1 MSQGRPDRFATVQ
14 RVFVPYGLG
23 AVLMGGVNVL
33 LIQALQGQYPGVDL
47 AYIQTCVSPLFA
59 AVQEPITSKL
69 LPAGLVLAWT
79 GRAHQAAWL
88 RERWLPVAAVGGLT
102 VGLIELASK
111 AVGAGVL
118 SPTLV
123 APVGLHVATALLVGW
138 AVFRTAG
145 RRRTLVDLHVV
156 LLALGLAVLVHVGW
170 NRYIWPVLAGP
181 LPC

>member
-47 AYIQTCVSPLFA
+47 AYIRTCVSPLFA

-111 AVGAGVL
+111 AAGAGVL
-118 SPTLV
+118 SPALV
-123 APVGLHVATALLVGW
+123 APVGLRL
-138 AVFRTAG
+138 
-145 RRRTLVDLHVV
+145 TLVDLHVV

-170 NRYIWPVLAGP
+170 NRYVWPVLAGP